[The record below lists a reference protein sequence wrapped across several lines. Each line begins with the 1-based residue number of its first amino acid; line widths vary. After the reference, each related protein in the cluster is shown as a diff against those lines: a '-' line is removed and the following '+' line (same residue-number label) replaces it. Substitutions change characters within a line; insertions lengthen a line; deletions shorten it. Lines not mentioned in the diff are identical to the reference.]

1 MNLREYANTYYEGE
15 PHWYIDEVSKYQ
27 HQQRIHKVNN
37 LKEYLNGDHK
47 INYLPSYKYNGKDIE
62 PKKIILQYA
71 KTILNFQSSF
81 LLKNPISLT
90 GDKEVVEEFQK
101 VNKKAKYNRLNKK
114 ILEKVAKFGEVY
126 EYLYLDGD
134 DVKSYIIDPSEGYP
148 IYNHENTL
156 IGFIEAYVHDNIS
169 YYTVYSGEYVEQYSN
184 EGGEHHLV
192 SRKIN
197 LSGLPVVYRNDNNE
211 LSEIEGRSDLEDYIT
226 ILDNMEELIS
236 KFTDSVH
243 KFHNPIPVVIGQ
255 DLKGEGIDKNIVG
268 GGIRLDLDG
277 DFKFVTGEV
286 DTESFESVYKTLL
299 QSLLDVS
306 STPAVSMNKTDIS
319 NLSEVSIKLLYSLA
333 ELKAGLNESFMRD
346 GIEERH
352 EKVRVLLS
360 YVGVVFSDDVY
371 ESLDMVFHYA
381 MPQNEGEIIN
391 NLKTLREIKGIS
403 QESMLEQSPYTA
415 NAKQELKRLNS
426 EKDKE
431 DKVNMVNG
439 ESGKADNSQ
448 SNNEDNVTNKDTA

>member
-1 MNLREYANTYYEGE
+1 MNLQEYVGAYYEGE
-15 PHWYIDEVSKYQ
+15 PNWYIDEVSKYQ

-37 LKEYLNGDHK
+37 LKDYLNGDHK
-47 INYLPSYKYNGKDIE
+47 INYLPSYKYNGKEIE

-81 LLKNPISLT
+81 LLKNPVSLT
-90 GDKEVVEEFQK
+90 GDKKVVEAYQN
-101 VNKKAKYNRLNKK
+101 VYKAGKFNRLNKK

-134 DVKSYIIDPSEGYP
+134 DVKSYLIDPSEGYP
-148 IYNHENTL
+148 IYNHEETL
-156 IGFIEAYVHDNIS
+156 IGFIESYVHDAIS
-169 YYTVYSGEYVEQYSN
+169 YYTVYSNEYVEQYSN

-211 LSEIEGRSDLEDYIT
+211 LSNIEGRSDLEDYIT
-226 ILDNMEELIS
+226 ILDNLEEVVS
-236 KFTDSVH
+236 KFADSVH

-255 DLKGEGIDKNIVG
+255 DLKGEGVNKNIAG

-277 DFKFVTGEV
+277 DFKFVTGNV
-286 DTESFESVYKTLL
+286 DTEAFETVYKTLL

-352 EKVRVLLS
+352 EKIRVLLS

-391 NLKTLREIKGIS
+391 NIKTLREIKGIS
-403 QESMLEQSPYTA
+403 QESMLEQSPYTS
-415 NAKQELKRLNS
+415 NVKQELKRLKGENDK
-426 EKDKE
+426 EVKE
-431 DKVNMVNG
+431 DKSIV
-439 ESGKADNSQ
+439 
-448 SNNEDNVTNKDTA
+448 NNETEDVLEE